1 MTSTTT
7 LPSQADIEALHAATA
22 EHAAT
27 LEAVERRIQVA
38 PTGDLIGLAEVRER
52 AAADFHSALGALVDA
67 RTRRMA
73 GLGIG
78 GRP

>member
-1 MTSTTT
+1 MTSTL
-7 LPSQADIEALHAATA
+7 LPSQTDIEALHAATA

-78 GRP
+78 ARP

>member
-1 MTSTTT
+1 MTSTI
-7 LPSQADIEALHAATA
+7 LPSQTDIEALHAATA

-27 LEAVERRIQVA
+27 LEAVERRIDTA
-38 PTGDLIGLAEVRER
+38 PAGELIGLAEVRER
-52 AAADFHSALGALVDA
+52 AAAEFHSALGALVDA
-67 RTRRMA
+67 RTRRMT

>member
-1 MTSTTT
+1 MTSTL
-7 LPSQADIEALHAATA
+7 LPSQTDIEALHAATA
-22 EHAAT
+22 EHAAA
-27 LEAVERRIQVA
+27 LEAVERRIHDAGPRV
-38 PTGDLIGLAEVRER
+38 PIGLAEVRER

-67 RTRRMA
+67 RTRRMT

>member
-22 EHAAT
+22 QRAAA
-27 LEAVERRIQVA
+27 LEAVERRIHDA
-38 PTGDLIGLAEVRER
+38 PREGLIGLAEVRER
-52 AAADFHSALGALVDA
+52 AAAEFHSALGALVDA
-67 RTRRMA
+67 RGRRMTA
-73 GLGIG
+73 LGIG